1 MFRRTNGRP
10 PIYLIG
16 GLAISVLFLTISYW
30 NLNTQNNDVLQ
41 SLEKMQ
47 ASLKIGEIKIEQSE
61 KKAAALQDQLR
72 ESKDQNEQQENKL
85 ILQEQEIKN
94 FNSDLRK
101 REYEISSLRDE
112 AEGLQ
117 GKLRE
122 ADIRIGDCESESGR
136 LTRENDLLISQ
147 RDDAVS
153 ALGKRDEQII
163 ELNRKL
169 QMERECNKQ
178 LDANLSAMNRQLA
191 SSSARLSQL
200 QERNGRQEPQL
211 QQEGH
216 VPKVAVD
223 NRHNSDTGGG
233 EVGEAG
239 HDAGQEV
246 GVVARPEAPDAA
258 GGDRQSD
265 AALEEKDGN
274 AVNVLPAPVPGVG
287 VPVLGSQQD
296 AVLPA
301 PGVRS
306 SKASSP
312 SPASPS
318 SLQLPHAAA
327 APQDVALLQPVSRS
341 STRGANALLLNPH
354 LPLQQNGGFIPPPP
368 GAKHDQ
374 IHLPIE
380 SLRMENMGNQMVIG
394 RNFLKAVPNV
404 PINRTL
410 PLQYHGVDLP
420 SDLQPPVYEP
430 PFVNRHFEP
439 LQSYVHIP
447 PRTFDHMPPQDK
459 EELQRLEELH
469 KLQREQQQQYERH
482 QQHRLQQP
490 HDATQSRV
498 NENFGHLDNFVAIGQ
513 DPDKNARKPLPRDAI
528 DLSLYHNR
536 ADYPELRQAVSLLR
550 GDRQGRAADL
560 TGGRRVLTGG
570 DKAPAHQPPN
580 DVLPPPPDFSDN
592 LDAAIDE
599 GEPLGDDPL
608 MPDQDPDG
616 GDGAPND
623 EALQDHR
630 LHEDRVH
637 DEALNRV
644 ARAAAPRKDG
654 VGPDEGS
661 KGMMATRGGG
671 GLRSGNGAKDE
682 KGSRAGSELE
692 AGNNVRDD
700 NALRAVQGAQNS
712 GVEDAGH
719 DLNKASLVDKLDQN
733 LRGDKE
739 EDDLQVQDL
748 IGDRKAAGNEFF
760 ANVQGASVV
769 KAADV
774 GDEADDVVGERQVIE
789 DAAVDDEPELGADEE
804 RVDGFGNKLGKES
817 FVDGAGDV
825 INKDK
830 GRAGDVDYHLQE
842 NVGESPNLGE
852 SLNAPEGEEEEGDF
866 KLEPRREDV
875 PIRIS
880 A

>member
-287 VPVLGSQQD
+287 VPGS
-296 AVLPA
+296 
-301 PGVRS
+301 
-306 SKASSP
+306 
-312 SPASPS
+312 
-318 SLQLPHAAA
+318 
-327 APQDVALLQPVSRS
+327 
-341 STRGANALLLNPH
+341 
-354 LPLQQNGGFIPPPP
+354 
-368 GAKHDQ
+368 
-374 IHLPIE
+374 
-380 SLRMENMGNQMVIG
+380 
-394 RNFLKAVPNV
+394 
-404 PINRTL
+404 
-410 PLQYHGVDLP
+410 
-420 SDLQPPVYEP
+420 
-430 PFVNRHFEP
+430 
-439 LQSYVHIP
+439 
-447 PRTFDHMPPQDK
+447 
-459 EELQRLEELH
+459 
-469 KLQREQQQQYERH
+469 
-482 QQHRLQQP
+482 
-490 HDATQSRV
+490 
-498 NENFGHLDNFVAIGQ
+498 
-513 DPDKNARKPLPRDAI
+513 
-528 DLSLYHNR
+528 
-536 ADYPELRQAVSLLR
+536 
-550 GDRQGRAADL
+550 
-560 TGGRRVLTGG
+560 
-570 DKAPAHQPPN
+570 
-580 DVLPPPPDFSDN
+580 
-592 LDAAIDE
+592 
-599 GEPLGDDPL
+599 
-608 MPDQDPDG
+608 
-616 GDGAPND
+616 
-623 EALQDHR
+623 
-630 LHEDRVH
+630 
-637 DEALNRV
+637 
-644 ARAAAPRKDG
+644 
-654 VGPDEGS
+654 
-661 KGMMATRGGG
+661 
-671 GLRSGNGAKDE
+671 
-682 KGSRAGSELE
+682 
-692 AGNNVRDD
+692 
-700 NALRAVQGAQNS
+700 
-712 GVEDAGH
+712 
-719 DLNKASLVDKLDQN
+719 
-733 LRGDKE
+733 
-739 EDDLQVQDL
+739 
-748 IGDRKAAGNEFF
+748 
-760 ANVQGASVV
+760 
-769 KAADV
+769 
-774 GDEADDVVGERQVIE
+774 
-789 DAAVDDEPELGADEE
+789 
-804 RVDGFGNKLGKES
+804 
-817 FVDGAGDV
+817 
-825 INKDK
+825 
-830 GRAGDVDYHLQE
+830 
-842 NVGESPNLGE
+842 
-852 SLNAPEGEEEEGDF
+852 
-866 KLEPRREDV
+866 
-875 PIRIS
+875 
-880 A
+880 